1 MNISDV
7 IGFLAGIVWLG
18 VILLVAMVV
27 IRASRGQSSKGIGT
41 TAVVVFVLAIVL
53 SAAAAGLVF
62 IEPDAMGVVITA
74 VGDGGIRPE
83 PLSAGL
89 HWVIPFFERVERY
102 TILRQ
107 TYTMS
112 AIGSEGQVSGDDSI
126 QVRTKDGQQVYV
138 DASVIYSIDPTKTIT
153 LYKTW
158 RNNYEDGL
166 VRPSSRGIIRDVASQ
181 YGIEEIVSSK
191 RVEME
196 MAITAELE
204 RVFSDNNLIL
214 QDFVLRNIRFSD
226 EYAIAVEQKQIA
238 EQQAQQA
245 KFVVES
251 KKQEAEQ
258 ARQIAQGAA
267 DAVVIAAQGDAE
279 ARIIQAEA
287 EAKALAL
294 IAAVLAENP
303 NLLTYQYIN
312 KLSPNIQVML
322 LPNNAPFLLPLP
334 ELQAPIPQ

>member
-18 VILLVAMVV
+18 AIFLLVLVV
-27 IRASRGQSSKGIGT
+27 TRASRGQSAKGFGT
-41 TAVVVFVLAIVL
+41 AALVVFVLAVAL
-53 SAAAAGLVF
+53 SGVAAGLVF
-62 IEPDAMGVVITA
+62 IEPDALGVVITA

-112 AIGSEGQVSGDDSI
+112 AIGTEGQISGDDSI

-196 MAITAELE
+196 LAITAELE

-226 EYAIAVEQKQIA
+226 EYALAVEQKQIA

-287 EAKALAL
+287 EAKALKL
-294 IAAVLAENP
+294 IAQVLSENP

-312 KLSPNIQVML
+312 KLSPNVQVML
-322 LPNNAPFLLPLP
+322 LPYDSPFLFPLP
-334 ELQAPIPQ
+334 EMPAIPQ

>member
-18 VILLVAMVV
+18 AIFLLVLVV
-27 IRASRGQSSKGIGT
+27 TRASRGQSAKGFGT
-41 TAVVVFVLAIVL
+41 AALVVFVLAVAL
-53 SAAAAGLVF
+53 SGVAAGLVF
-62 IEPDAMGVVITA
+62 IEPDALGVVITA

-112 AIGSEGQVSGDDSI
+112 AIGTEGQISGDDSI

-196 MAITAELE
+196 LAITAELE

-214 QDFVLRNIRFSD
+214 QDFVLRNIRFSN
-226 EYAIAVEQKQIA
+226 EYALAVEQKQIA

-287 EAKALAL
+287 EAKALKL
-294 IAAVLAENP
+294 IAQVLSENP

-312 KLSPNIQVML
+312 KLSPNVQVML
-322 LPNNAPFLLPLP
+322 LPYDSPFLFPLP
-334 ELQAPIPQ
+334 EMPAIPQ

>member
-18 VILLVAMVV
+18 AIFLLVLVV
-27 IRASRGQSSKGIGT
+27 TRASRGQSAKGFGT
-41 TAVVVFVLAIVL
+41 AALVVFVLAVAL
-53 SAAAAGLVF
+53 SGVAAGLVF
-62 IEPDAMGVVITA
+62 IEPDALGVVITA

-112 AIGSEGQVSGDDSI
+112 AIGTEGQISGDDSI

-138 DASVIYSIDPTKTIT
+138 DASVIYSIDPTKMIT

-196 MAITAELE
+196 LAITAELE

-214 QDFVLRNIRFSD
+214 QDFVLRNIRFSN
-226 EYAIAVEQKQIA
+226 EYALAVEQKQIA

-267 DAVVIAAQGDAE
+267 DAVVIVAQGDAE

-287 EAKALAL
+287 EAKALKL
-294 IAAVLAENP
+294 IAQVLSENP

-312 KLSPNIQVML
+312 KLSPNVQVML
-322 LPNNAPFLLPLP
+322 LPYDSPFLFPLP
-334 ELQAPIPQ
+334 EMPAIPQ